1 MPISS
6 ILSTGNGSGDM
17 LTVTNVGLRSESRQL
32 AEIYTAYFA
41 RYGTISQLEISGL
54 RTFTNNSVV
63 FIS

>member
-1 MPISS
+1 
-6 ILSTGNGSGDM
+6 M
-17 LTVTNVGLRSESRQL
+17 LTVTIVGLRSESRQL

-63 FIS
+63 FISECS